1 MELWDAYL
9 KDGRL
14 AGCDL
19 VRGEPVPQGLY
30 HIVCSVL
37 VRHTDGTYLLMKRDP
52 AKPTW
57 PNVYE
62 ASAGGSAIKGETA
75 QEAARRELF
84 EETGIRADALE
95 PLYREQGPHTFYCG
109 FLCETDIPK
118 DAIVLQEGETTDYRW
133 VTRETLME
141 MAKEEPPVL
150 VIQRGVR
157 RYFEN
162 RT

>member
-9 KDGRL
+9 EDGTPTGR
-14 AGCDL
+14 DL

-52 AKPTW
+52 TKPTW

-84 EETGIRADALE
+84 EETGIKANRLVS
-95 PLYREQGPHTFYCG
+95 LYQEKGPHTFYYS

-118 DAIVLQEGETTDYRW
+118 DAIVLQEGETTGYLW

-141 MAKEEPPVL
+141 MAKAEPPVL
-150 VIQRGVR
+150 VVQQGVR
-157 RYFEN
+157 RYFESMA
-162 RT
+162 